1 MVNINGQRL
10 ELISQNGWLYK
21 EITDNTALIQ
31 PVNCA
36 AGNLVVSFVDEN
48 GRITDI
54 KMFDYDP
61 ASGVFVKIDLTEYG
75 SVSDLRTFLLQ
86 NGTLMP
92 LARKIS

>member
-1 MVNINGQRL
+1 
-10 ELISQNGWLYK
+10 
-21 EITDNTALIQ
+21 
-31 PVNCA
+31 
-36 AGNLVVSFVDEN
+36 
-48 GRITDI
+48 
-54 KMFDYDP
+54 MFDYDP